1 MNNPDSGLTWENK
14 TSSVLLITWK
24 IKHNLDTDQAWKEFL
39 KPNKIRKEIEN
50 M

>member
-24 IKHNLDTDQAWKEFL
+24 IKHNLDTDQAWKE
-39 KPNKIRKEIEN
+39 KKKKKGISAT
-50 M
+50 